1 MKQAT
6 TTTFKPFREG
16 LFFILLFT
24 LPAIGLSQQLK
35 MTDFV
40 IFGGGGTCPTC
51 AVQMGPSTVVNGGSV
66 GSYKF
71 VTSTGTINLTGNIY
85 SGGTVQLA
93 GSNTVSGKIT
103 AGNSQGLS
111 LLTNVLTVGSTAKLG
126 GNIDALASVSVTSG
140 TVSGKVTHPSGS
152 NYSGPA
158 PAGGNVVGTPTI
170 PTMPSMPAITNF
182 PAFGV
187 ANITNTQT
195 IVPGPYKDVILGSN
209 STLTLSGPGVYI
221 FKSLT
226 TNGPNSQI
234 VFDFKNTATGNFF
247 IYVYSDV
254 ILNKNSS
261 SLKNGGSATRIY
273 SETHGTGSTN
283 TSDNTAAWYSSN
295 GSSGSGNVSIW
306 YGSVWAPYGGIR
318 LGSPTGPTST
328 VTGAL
333 WSGVKVNIL
342 GGVFANYAPFPVCT
356 NPPSAKAGPDKQLDC
371 TTTSLQL
378 DGTASTPGLQY
389 SWTAINGGAIDANGT
404 TLTPTVSKKGTY
416 ILTVTDPSGS
426 CVASD
431 TALVTFNP
439 CIFPFYPPLQTGKTN
454 EPIGSE
460 LSSLYTNFGQVLDSA
475 KTIFILNGNTV
486 MIEVIARQG
495 QKQNLW
501 DVLKTAPYGLTDTIP
516 NGTNSLIL
524 TGKYPILN
532 LKKLDS
538 LPTLIDYVRPLFPA
552 VYNGGIATT
561 QGDKAMRTDF
571 LRNGYNLNGDS
582 IKVGVLSDSYN
593 TLAGDPAATDVAN
606 GDLPGAGNP
615 VNTNPVQVLAEYP
628 FGVAGDEGRAM
639 LEIIHD
645 IAPKAE
651 TFLLSRGPSGA
662 F

>member
-261 SLKNGGSATRIY
+261 ILKNGGSATRIY

-283 TSDNTAAWYSSN
+283 TADNTAAWYSSN
-295 GSSGSGNVSIW
+295 
-306 YGSVWAPYGGIR
+306 A
-318 LGSPTGPTST
+318 
-328 VTGAL
+328 
-333 WSGVKVNIL
+333 
-342 GGVFANYAPFPVCT
+342 
-356 NPPSAKAGPDKQLDC
+356 
-371 TTTSLQL
+371 
-378 DGTASTPGLQY
+378 
-389 SWTAINGGAIDANGT
+389 
-404 TLTPTVSKKGTY
+404 
-416 ILTVTDPSGS
+416 
-426 CVASD
+426 
-431 TALVTFNP
+431 
-439 CIFPFYPPLQTGKTN
+439 
-454 EPIGSE
+454 
-460 LSSLYTNFGQVLDSA
+460 
-475 KTIFILNGNTV
+475 
-486 MIEVIARQG
+486 
-495 QKQNLW
+495 
-501 DVLKTAPYGLTDTIP
+501 
-516 NGTNSLIL
+516 
-524 TGKYPILN
+524 
-532 LKKLDS
+532 
-538 LPTLIDYVRPLFPA
+538 
-552 VYNGGIATT
+552 
-561 QGDKAMRTDF
+561 
-571 LRNGYNLNGDS
+571 
-582 IKVGVLSDSYN
+582 
-593 TLAGDPAATDVAN
+593 
-606 GDLPGAGNP
+606 
-615 VNTNPVQVLAEYP
+615 
-628 FGVAGDEGRAM
+628 
-639 LEIIHD
+639 
-645 IAPKAE
+645 
-651 TFLLSRGPSGA
+651 
-662 F
+662 